1 MIDFFSKLKDNRL
14 FQFAVI
20 IVIIFNAIL
29 IGAST
34 YELDP
39 LFLNIIY
46 GLDYAITVFFV
57 IEILIRFIGEKNKKN
72 FFKDGW
78 NVFDTLIVLISLIP
92 ISNNS
97 SYLVLRL
104 LRIFRVLRLISV
116 IPELK
121 KIIEAMLAS
130 IKRVFYVSLLLFII
144 LYIYGTMGSI
154 LFSAD
159 DPERWADLGISLIT
173 LFQVLTLSSWEN
185 VMLPMQTIYWW
196 AWIYFFSFI
205 AICSITILNLVI
217 AILVDVVNNQN
228 NK

>member
-228 NK
+228 DK